1 MISRLQAK
9 PARPVIQI
17 KMSTVSANIRSDRH
31 RPPPIATATDSAD
44 APLRVYDRF
53 AAAAI
58 DTGLSPPTAAS
69 NSRNNRGSVFG
80 AWSNSANG
88 HTIASPTSPPILKDS
103 KLPAN
108 GSAAGDDAK
117 EEVLSISAVSAKGH
131 RREESE
137 LTSTSYLSTSPA
149 SFKLPPTCFTIQLL
163 EVYQSLRT
171 RLDATKHP
179 RCLVF
184 PTEAL
189 WNLFPDE
196 NALP

>member
-1 MISRLQAK
+1 
-9 PARPVIQI
+9 
-17 KMSTVSANIRSDRH
+17 MSIVSANIRSDRH

-88 HTIASPTSPPILKDS
+88 HTNASPAVQKDS
-103 KLPAN
+103 KSSAN
-108 GSAAGDDAK
+108 GNAVVDDAK

-137 LTSTSYLSTSPA
+137 LTSTSHLSTSP
-149 SFKLPPTCFTIQLL
+149 SEPTPFILPPTCLTTQSL
-163 EVYQSLRT
+163 EVYQPPRT
-171 RLDATKHP
+171 RLDATRHP
-179 RCLVF
+179 RC
-184 PTEAL
+184 
-189 WNLFPDE
+189 
-196 NALP
+196 

>member
-1 MISRLQAK
+1 
-9 PARPVIQI
+9 
-17 KMSTVSANIRSDRH
+17 MSTVSANIRSDRH

-58 DTGLSPPTAAS
+58 DTGLSPLTAAS

-88 HTIASPTSPPILKDS
+88 HTNASPASPPVQKDS
-103 KLPAN
+103 KSSTN
-108 GSAAGDDAK
+108 GNAVVDDAK

-137 LTSTSYLSTSPA
+137 LTSTSYLSTSP
-149 SFKLPPTCFTIQLL
+149 SEPTPFKLPPTCLTTQSL
-163 EVYQSLRT
+163 EVYQPPRT
-171 RLDATKHP
+171 RLDATRHP
-179 RCLVF
+179 RC
-184 PTEAL
+184 
-189 WNLFPDE
+189 
-196 NALP
+196 